1 MFVDIIVGR
10 HPLLMHDPD
19 YDFSPSQKT
28 MVSDNIKYITFRDTY
43 GGDND
48 RTYFLQQRWNQ
59 LEIDENTPIVKD
71 KLEEAYQMAGED
83 TPERRALQQH
93 IYELFHMQHLMDKYT
108 ILLSSGELR
117 KFKLAST
124 LFSEPRVL
132 IMDNP
137 FIGLDAETRDQLK
150 ELLKTLSSERAL
162 QIILVLSKSDDIPDF
177 ITHVVEVKD
186 MKVLPKVTLAEYLA
200 GRESVPAHVLSPEL
214 EQAIVDQ
221 PYSDRE
227 YHTQEVVKMNKVR
240 IQYGERIILNDLD
253 WTVMNGERWA
263 LSGQNGAG
271 KSTLLSLVCAD
282 NPQSYACDI
291 TLFDN
296 PQGSGESIW
305 DIKKHIGY
313 VSPELHRSYQR
324 DLPAI
329 RIVASGLMD
338 SVGLYVKPKEEDM
351 DKCRFWMKVFGLE
364 GLEDRGF
371 LKLSSGEQRL
381 VLLARAFVKDPE
393 LLILDEPLHGLD
405 NRNRRLVKDV
415 IEAFCRRQN
424 KTMIMVTH
432 YKEELPACIDHS
444 IFLLR
449 HTTDYKELR
458 INNFKKMRYIILL
471 FALTLSIAKASAQDV
486 LNEVLR
492 TSDAI
497 LNDTT
502 KSMDERRTALFK
514 FDAMT
519 YMRSKILPPY
529 VMLDKNLS
537 KDTLNIKV
545 RYLNEQAYAMSVYIT
560 LYQKRLKEASNKNKP
575 LVTQFFKQATIDHK
589 AFKDADTEFTLAYYN
604 TPDVPTPFCLD
615 CDWVSTLAFI
625 RSIDWSKL

>member
-1 MFVDIIVGR
+1 MQKIIKIENGVTRMPEWRMAEPVNFEACDGEHIAIVGPNGGGKSMFVDMIVGR
-10 HPLLMHDPD
+10 HPLVMHDPY
-19 YDFSPSQKT
+19 YDFAPSTKP

-71 KLEEAYQMAGED
+71 KLEEAYQLAGED
-83 TPERRALQQH
+83 TPERRQLQQH
-93 IYELFHMQHLMDKYT
+93 IYQLFHMEHLLNKYT

-124 LFSEPRVL
+124 LFAEPRVL

-137 FIGLDAETRDQLK
+137 FIGLDADTRDQLK
-150 ELLKTLSSERAL
+150 ELLKTLSQERAL

-186 MKVLPKVTLAEYLA
+186 MLVKPKLTKDQYLA
-200 GRESVPAHVLSPEL
+200 TRGNLPSRVLSEEK
-214 EQAIVDQ
+214 EQAILQ
-221 PYSDRE
+221 LPYNEHE
-227 YHTQEVVKMNKVR
+227 YHATEVVKMNKVC
-240 IQYGERIILNDLD
+240 IQYGERTILKDLD
-253 WTVMNGERWA
+253 WIVNNGECWA

-291 TLFDN
+291 ALFGI
-296 PQGSGESIW
+296 PRGSGESIW

-338 SVGLYVKPKEEDM
+338 SVGLYVKPKDEDM
-351 DKCRFWMKVFGLE
+351 EKCRFWMSIFGLE
-364 GLEDRGF
+364 GMEDRGF

-405 NRNRRLVKDV
+405 NINRRLVKDV
-415 IEAFCRRQN
+415 IEAFCKRKN

-444 IFLLR
+444 IFLVR
-449 HTTDYKELR
+449 H
-458 INNFKKMRYIILL
+458 
-471 FALTLSIAKASAQDV
+471 A
-486 LNEVLR
+486 
-492 TSDAI
+492 
-497 LNDTT
+497 
-502 KSMDERRTALFK
+502 
-514 FDAMT
+514 
-519 YMRSKILPPY
+519 
-529 VMLDKNLS
+529 
-537 KDTLNIKV
+537 
-545 RYLNEQAYAMSVYIT
+545 
-560 LYQKRLKEASNKNKP
+560 
-575 LVTQFFKQATIDHK
+575 
-589 AFKDADTEFTLAYYN
+589 
-604 TPDVPTPFCLD
+604 
-615 CDWVSTLAFI
+615 
-625 RSIDWSKL
+625 